1 MEKITLNALRAVAV
15 LALVSTATFA
25 KDSAPSKPAL
35 KHLGRHSFKITTRST
50 EAQRAFNRGLTWA
63 YSFGHYAAEQ
73 EFRAALAADSD
84 CAMAWWGIALVNGP
98 HINFPLVP
106 PDKAVKAWDAITNAQ
121 RLAADCSP
129 LETSLINALAKRYA
143 NPQPADRAPLDQAYA
158 DAMREVWKAN
168 PGNSDVATLFAEA
181 VMDLHPCNYWDK
193 GKAQPWTGEIVE
205 TLETALRLQPENP
218 GAIHY
223 YIHTMEASATP
234 ERALVLARRLR
245 NLVPDSSHMVHMPA
259 HIFIRVGR
267 WLDAAIASRNAMK
280 ADVRY
285 RAAFP
290 RPGFYGQYMAHNTHF
305 LAFVA
310 MMQGHSAEAISL
322 AKQTVSE
329 IPDDFLKDYVEIAD
343 GFMIIKSEVL
353 MRFGRWEEI
362 LQEPEPAKDLLL
374 ARALWHFTRGSA
386 FTALGRL
393 DEARSERARL
403 KEAMA
408 TMPADRLMGNNSA
421 ADLLAVAAPML
432 EGEMLAKEE
441 KFNDAIAKLREAV
454 QREDKLIYD
463 EPPDWIQPV
472 RHTLGAVLMR
482 VGHPAEAEA
491 VYREDLTIFP
501 ENGWSLMGLRDSL
514 AEQGK
519 GKEAAAI
526 GKRFDEQW
534 AKADV
539 NPPSTCYCQVLKR
552 Q

>member
-1 MEKITLNALRAVAV
+1 MNPSLALLLAAV
-15 LALVSTATFA
+15 LILCGCATSNN
-25 KDSAPSKPAL
+25 SAGKAAPRL
-35 KHLGRHSFKITTRST
+35 TQLGSHSFHVTTHSA
-50 EAQRAFNRGLTWA
+50 EAQRAFDRGLNWA
-63 YSFGHYAAEQ
+63 YSFGHFAAEQ
-73 EFRAALAADSD
+73 EFRAALAADPD

-106 PDKAVKAWDAITNAQ
+106 PDKAVKAWNAITNAQ
-121 RLAADCSP
+121 RLAAHCSP
-129 LETSLINALAKRYA
+129 LEESLISALAKRYA

-168 PGNSDVATLFAEA
+168 PDNSDVATLFAES
-181 VMDLHPCNYWDK
+181 VMDLHPWNYWDK

-205 TLETALRLQPENP
+205 TLETALRLEPKHP
-218 GAIHY
+218 GANHF
-223 YIHTMEASATP
+223 YIHISEASATP
-234 ERALVLARRLR
+234 ERALVAARRLR

-259 HIFIRVGR
+259 HIFIRVGQ
-267 WLDAAIASRNAMK
+267 WEDASMASRNAMK

-285 RAAFP
+285 HAAFP

-322 AKQTVSE
+322 AQQMVSE
-329 IPDDFLKDYVEIAD
+329 IPTDFLEDYVEIAD

-362 LQEPEPAKDLLL
+362 LHEPEPAKELLL
-374 ARALWHFTRGSA
+374 ARALWHFTRGVA
-386 FTALGRL
+386 FTALGRR
-393 DEARSERARL
+393 DEARTESARL
-403 KEAMA
+403 KDATA

-421 ADLLAVAAPML
+421 ADLLAVAALML

-441 KFNDAIAKLREAV
+441 KFNEAIAKLREAV

-482 VGHPAEAEA
+482 AGHPAEAEA
-491 VYREDLTIFP
+491 VYREDLTVFP
-501 ENGWSLMGLRDSL
+501 ENGWSLMGLRDAL
-514 AEQGK
+514 TAQGK
-519 GKEAAAI
+519 TAEAAAVNQ
-526 GKRFDEQW
+526 RFRKQW
-534 AKADV
+534 AKADIT
-539 NPPSTCYCQVLKR
+539 PSTSCYCQTLKGK
-552 Q
+552 